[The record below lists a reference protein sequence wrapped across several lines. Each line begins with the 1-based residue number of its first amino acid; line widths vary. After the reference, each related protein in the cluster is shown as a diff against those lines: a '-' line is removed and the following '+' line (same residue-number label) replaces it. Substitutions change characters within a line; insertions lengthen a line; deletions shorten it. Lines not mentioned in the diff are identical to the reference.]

1 MIKIRQACL
10 WIIAL
15 HTISAFIHNQAH
27 NKIEVSLSTSQNA
40 FATIV
45 IVFVN
50 RHVSRLAPG
59 GKMERWGW
67 FMGLASFCFWPAAIV
82 LGIVFLRD
90 PKQVRI
96 GRACVIGGLLNV
108 TMAVVI
114 SCVITAILFL
124 KFPEYIPR

>member
-1 MIKIRQACL
+1 MSGEERTIQL
-10 WIIAL
+10 IAL
-15 HTISAFIHNQAH
+15 VIAEMFVGFTWI
-27 NKIEVSLSTSQNA
+27 L

-59 GKMERWGW
+59 GKMETWGW
-67 FMGLASFCFWPAAIV
+67 AMGVASFCFWPAAIV

-114 SCVITAILFL
+114 SCVITAVLYL